1 MPKIVAVLFAGGA
14 SRRMEGRDKAKLT
27 INAKPMWQH
36 VSERLVLSTDQ
47 IIVTGN
53 FAPDWLPDLSNA
65 QFVQDIQVDGKA
77 IGPLG
82 GLAAAL
88 QNVSLNYPKDSIVVT
103 GPIDA
108 PFFPDDMIQKLVEA
122 VLKGKA
128 AAIARTQERLQPI
141 FGAWT
146 LEVLQQIEKNIDEGQ
161 FALHSLVESLN
172 ASVVTF
178 TEDEFSSFMNIN
190 TPADYEN
197 AQKFIARQLEIDPS
211 RPK

>member
-1 MPKIVAVLFAGGA
+1 MPIIVAVLFAGGA

-36 VSERLVLSTDQ
+36 VSERLVHSADQ

-88 QNVSLNYPKDSIVVT
+88 QNLSLNYAKDSIVVT
-103 GPIDA
+103 APIDA
-108 PFFPDDMIQKLVEA
+108 PFFPIDMIQKLVEA
-122 VLKGKA
+122 VLKGKT

-146 LEVLQQIEKNIDEGQ
+146 LDVLQHIEKNIDEGQ

-190 TPADYEN
+190 TPSDYED
-197 AQKFIARQLEIDPS
+197 AQKFIARPLEIDPS